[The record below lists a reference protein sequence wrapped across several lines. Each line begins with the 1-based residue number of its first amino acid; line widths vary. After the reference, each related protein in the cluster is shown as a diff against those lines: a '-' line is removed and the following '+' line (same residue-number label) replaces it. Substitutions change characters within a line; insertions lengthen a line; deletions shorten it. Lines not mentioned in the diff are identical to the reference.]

1 MATKTQI
8 YKEILREYDRIR
20 TQKMAEQRR
29 KKAFAYEQSPRL
41 EEIEQELS
49 LLGVQAAKAV
59 LLQTNQ
65 VSDVVEGLRQK
76 QQVLLQE
83 KRQLL
88 ANMGMAADALEQE
101 YVCKSCQDTGY
112 IGNTPCICLKQKVM
126 DRLYDQSNV
135 RDIVKVENFDS
146 FDLRLY
152 SDKVIPKEKMSPRE
166 NATNILRHG
175 LAFVERFE
183 KENGENL
190 LLYGS
195 TGLGKTFLCSCIAKE
210 LLEKGFV
217 VLYLT
222 AGQLFRKL
230 EEIHFSHNEDEEQE
244 EWDKELLE
252 VDLLII
258 DDLGTEF
265 STVFTATELFRL
277 LNDRKLRNKSVIIS
291 TNLNAKEITNQYSDR
306 ITSRLREYQVLRFF
320 GEDIRFL
327 KKYQ

>member
-8 YKEILREYDRIR
+8 YKEVLREYDRIR
-20 TQKMAEQRR
+20 TQKAAEQRR
-29 KKAFAYEQSPRL
+29 KKAFAYERAPRL

-65 VSDVVEGLRQK
+65 MTDVVATLREK

-83 KRQLL
+83 KKQLL
-88 ANMGMAADALEQE
+88 ASIGMQEHALEQE
-101 YVCKSCQDTGY
+101 YVCPHCQDTGY
-112 IGNTPCICLKQKVM
+112 IGNEPCVCLKQKVM
-126 DRLYDQSNV
+126 DKLYDQSNV

-152 SDKVIPKEKMSPRE
+152 SDKVIAKEKMSPRE

-183 KENGENL
+183 KGNGENL

-210 LLEKGFV
+210 LLEKGFM

-230 EEIHFSHNEDEEQE
+230 EEIRFSHEEDAEKE

-265 STVFTATELFRL
+265 STAFTASELFRL
-277 LNDRKLRNKSVIIS
+277 LNDRKLKNKSVMIS

-320 GEDIRFL
+320 GEDIRIL

>member
-8 YKEILREYDRIR
+8 YKEVLREYDRIR
-20 TQKMAEQRR
+20 TQKTAEQRR
-29 KKAFAYEQSPRL
+29 KKAFVYEQTPRL

-65 VSDVVEGLRQK
+65 MTDVVAGLREK
-76 QQVLLQE
+76 QQALLRE
-83 KRQLL
+83 KQQLL
-88 ANMGMAADALEQE
+88 ANMGMQADALEQE

-112 IGNTPCICLKQKVM
+112 IGNVPCICLKQKVM

-230 EEIHFSHNEDEEQE
+230 EEIRFSHDEDVEKE

-265 STVFTATELFRL
+265 STAFTASELFRL
-277 LNDRKLRNKSVIIS
+277 LNDRKLKNKSVMIS

>member
-1 MATKTQI
+1 MATRTQI
-8 YKEILREYDRIR
+8 YKDVMREYDRIR
-20 TQKMAEQRR
+20 TQKAAEQRR
-29 KKAFAYEQSPRL
+29 KKAVVYERLPRL
-41 EEIEQELS
+41 QEIEQELS
-49 LLGVQAAKAV
+49 LLGVQAARAV
-59 LLQTNQ
+59 LLQTG
-65 VSDVVEGLRQK
+65 SMADVVATLQEKQK
-76 QQVLLQE
+76 VLLQE
-83 KRQLL
+83 KKRLL
-88 ANMGMAADALEQE
+88 ESVGLKENALEQE
-101 YVCKSCQDTGY
+101 YLCKNCQDTGY
-112 IGNTPCICLKQKVM
+112 VGNVPCVCLKQKVM
-126 DRLYDQSNV
+126 DRVYDQSNV

-152 SDKVIPKEKMSPRE
+152 SDKVIPKENMSPRE

-175 LAFVERFE
+175 MAFVEHFQ

-210 LLEKGFV
+210 LLEKGFI

-230 EEIHFSHNEDEEQE
+230 EEIRFSHEENAEKED
-244 EWDKELLE
+244 WDKELLE

-265 STVFTATELFRL
+265 STSFTASELFRL
-277 LNDRKLRNKSVIIS
+277 LNDRKLKNKSVIIS
-291 TNLNAKEITNQYSDR
+291 TNLNAQEISNQYSDR

-320 GEDIRFL
+320 GEDIRVL